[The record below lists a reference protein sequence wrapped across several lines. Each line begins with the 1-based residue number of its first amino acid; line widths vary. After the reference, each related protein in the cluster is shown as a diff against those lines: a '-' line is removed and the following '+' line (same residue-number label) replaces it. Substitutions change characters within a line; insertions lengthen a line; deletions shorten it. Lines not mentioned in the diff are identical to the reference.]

1 MTIDSSGANSL
12 AVVALASSISGWDM
26 GRNSGC
32 DDLPRR
38 GQRIRIIRSA
48 VQFCSSPAVSLSG
61 RASVR
66 AIRLADACRIL
77 GKSAKPRAAL
87 KPRLRRAFEGEAGS
101 RRSGEGSSDLLGAA
115 QEGLAGMADGL
126 SDGVEEQKA

>member
-1 MTIDSSGANSL
+1 MST
-12 AVVALASSISGWDM
+12 
-26 GRNSGC
+26 
-32 DDLPRR
+32 
-38 GQRIRIIRSA
+38 
-48 VQFCSSPAVSLSG
+48 SSPGKTKPEIPEVAVTGTDTARIPG
-61 RASVR
+61 RSTAAR
-66 AIRLADACRIL
+66 
-77 GKSAKPRAAL
+77 KPRLPGATILLPIIGSPDPIGL